1 MKKRHINQD
10 GFTLIELMI
19 VVALIGI
26 LAAIAIPNYLGMQEK
41 AKRRAIEEGCAS
53 AKAELA
59 HWMDT
64 VAKKEHG
71 VIDMN
76 GDGLIDS
83 TDDTKVDNALLY
95 NDDDNGVVNLW
106 IEAMKTKSKGALK
119 GPWGADSLFVA
130 AGLGAATGSYDCKT
144 QIVDSDTTNCGQIT
158 LCVANPRTV
167 MIIGKDAADSS
178 GKCSVLFRDSIS
190 IE

>member
-1 MKKRHINQD
+1 MKIDITQKE

-26 LAAIAIPNYLGMQEK
+26 LASIAIPNYLGMQEK

-53 AKAELA
+53 AKAELV

-64 VAKKEHG
+64 VAKGEHG

-76 GDGLIDS
+76 GDGIIDA
-83 TDDTKVDNALLY
+83 TDDAMVDSALLY
-95 NDDDNGVVNLW
+95 NDATNGLTKLW
-106 IEAMKTKSKGALK
+106 IDAMKAKSKGALK
-119 GPWGADSLFVA
+119 GPWGASSLFVT
-130 AGLGAATGSYDCKT
+130 AGLSSASGSVNCKAS
-144 QIVDSDTTNCGQIT
+144 IADSNSTNCGQIT
-158 LCVANPRTV
+158 LCVSNPRTV
-167 MIIGKDAADSS
+167 MIIGKDAADSTGS
-178 GKCSVLFRDSIS
+178 CSVLFRDSIS

>member
-1 MKKRHINQD
+1 MKIDLSRRD

-53 AKAELA
+53 AKAELV

-64 VAKKEHG
+64 VAKGETG
-71 VIDMN
+71 LVDWD
-76 GDGLIDS
+76 GDGQITASDDASVSSATLGIGLINQWV
-83 TDDTKVDNALLY
+83 TAMTTKA
-95 NDDDNGVVNLW
+95 GG
-106 IEAMKTKSKGALK
+106 TLK
-119 GPWGADSLFVA
+119 GPWGASSLYHVYD
-130 AGLGAATGSYDCKT
+130 ATSGGNCT
-144 QIVDSDTTNCGQIT
+144 QEARTNGKGQIA
-158 LCVANPRTV
+158 LCLTNTRTV
-167 MIIGKDAADSS
+167 RVIGYDEDGNNPPLFNDS
-178 GKCSVLFRDSIS
+178 VS

>member
-1 MKKRHINQD
+1 MKVDLNGKD

-53 AKAELA
+53 AKAELV

-64 VAKKEHG
+64 VAKGEHG

-76 GDGLIDS
+76 GDGVIDA
-83 TDDTKVDNALLY
+83 TDNNMVDSALLY
-95 NDDDNGVVNLW
+95 NANTNGVAKLW
-106 IEAMKTKSKGALK
+106 IDAMEAKSQGALK
-119 GPWGADSLFVA
+119 GPWGASSLFVP
-130 AGLGAATGSYDCKT
+130 AGLTAANGSYNCKT
-144 QIVDSDTTNCGQIT
+144 NIADSNSTNCGQIT
-158 LCVANPRTV
+158 LCFSNPRTI

-178 GKCSVLFRDSIS
+178 GSCTVLFRDSIS